1 MCLNRKLEVTG
12 ICMLIVQYRNLV
24 LMGNIS
30 DFIQIHVGSGL
41 LTVNE
46 YEGEKYPLRV
56 SNPKLKR
63 S

>member
-1 MCLNRKLEVTG
+1 
-12 ICMLIVQYRNLV
+12 MLIVQYRNLV

-30 DFIQIHVGSGL
+30 DFIKIHGRSGF

-46 YEGEKYPLRV
+46 YEGEKYVLF
-56 SNPKLKR
+56 NPKLKI

>member
-1 MCLNRKLEVTG
+1 MCLNRKLAVTG
-12 ICMLIVQYRNLV
+12 IFMLIVQYRNLV

-30 DFIQIHVGSGL
+30 DFIKIHGRSGF

-46 YEGEKYPLRV
+46 YEGEKYVLF
-56 SNPKLKR
+56 NPKLKI

>member
-1 MCLNRKLEVTG
+1 MCLNRKLAVTA

-24 LMGNIS
+24 LMGNVG
-30 DFIQIHVGSGL
+30 DFIHTHGRSGL

-46 YEGEKYPLRV
+46 YEGEKYVLF
-56 SNPKLKR
+56 NPKLMI